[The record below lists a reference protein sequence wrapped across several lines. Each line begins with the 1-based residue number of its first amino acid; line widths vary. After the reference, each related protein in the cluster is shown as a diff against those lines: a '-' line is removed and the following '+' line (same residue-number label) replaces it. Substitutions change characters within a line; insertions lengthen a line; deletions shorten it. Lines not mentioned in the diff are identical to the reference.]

1 MIESVP
7 YHDYVVHANSV
18 HAWMPM
24 DSHDRWIENCQ
35 DPVRMD
41 MLIAHGWLPE
51 QQITYNFNSHG
62 FRSQEFND
70 LPSAPC
76 LGCSFTMGIGLP
88 LQQTWPSILQD
99 LIGKTCWNLGLG
111 GSSLDTAF
119 RLVKYYVNHLNI
131 SAVLCLV
138 PESKRFEIFENGQPC
153 IINWSNHHPYK
164 QFYKHWMCDDKNA
177 EINETKNL
185 LAIEKLCDS
194 NNIPFKYM
202 YAEIEMGLAGERSLA
217 RDLTHSGYLEQKAC
231 AQKFRSMLFAD
242 SHK

>member
-18 HAWMPM
+18 QAWMPM
-24 DSHDRWIENCQ
+24 DSHDRWMDNCR
-35 DPVRMD
+35 DPVRRH
-41 MLIAHGWLPE
+41 MLVSHGWLPE
-51 QQITYNFNSHG
+51 QQITYSFNSHG
-62 FRSQEFND
+62 FRSPEFND
-70 LPSAPC
+70 LSSILC

-88 LQQTWPSILQD
+88 LHQTWPSILQD

-119 RLVKYYVNHLNI
+119 RLVQYYVNHLNI
-131 SAVLCLV
+131 TAVLCLV
-138 PESKRFEIFENGQPC
+138 PESKRFEIFKNGQPC
-153 IINWSNHHPYK
+153 IINWSNYHPYNK
-164 QFYKHWMCDDKNA
+164 FYKHWMCDDKNA
-177 EINETKNL
+177 EINELKNL

-194 NNIPFKYM
+194 ISIPFKYM

-231 AQKFRSMLFAD
+231 AQKFRSMLFDD